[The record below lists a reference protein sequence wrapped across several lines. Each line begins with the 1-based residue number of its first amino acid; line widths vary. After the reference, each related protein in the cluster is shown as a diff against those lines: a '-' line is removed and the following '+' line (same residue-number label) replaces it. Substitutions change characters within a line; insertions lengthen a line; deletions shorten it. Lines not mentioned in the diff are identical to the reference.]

1 MRMPVRI
8 VVAALVAMAVWT
20 STTQA
25 QSRGD
30 DGAKADGIPP
40 QLQTDTQRQAARARR
55 DMQRQ
60 GTQAPLGPRQA
71 GEPRAGS
78 DPAAPTARGV
88 DGNAVVTGL
97 ATMAAIDVLNAA
109 AGAAT
114 NAILKSDD
122 EPYPL
127 RGNGNSGD
135 AGPGQAWP
143 ADGQPA
149 RYP

>member
-8 VVAALVAMAVWT
+8 VVAALVAMAVWA

-25 QSRGD
+25 QSRGG
-30 DGAKADGIPP
+30 GAEVDGIPP
-40 QLQTDTQRQAARARR
+40 QLQTDAQRQAARARR

-60 GTQAPLGPRQA
+60 ETQAPLGPRQA
-71 GEPRAGS
+71 GEPRPGS
-78 DPAAPTARGV
+78 DPAASTARGV

-114 NAILKSDD
+114 NAIPRSDD